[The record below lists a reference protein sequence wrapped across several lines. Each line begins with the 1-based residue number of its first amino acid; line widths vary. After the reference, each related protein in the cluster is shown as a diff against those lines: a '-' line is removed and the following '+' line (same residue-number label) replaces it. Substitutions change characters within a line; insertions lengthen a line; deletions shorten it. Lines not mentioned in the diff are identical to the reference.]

1 MKKIVLILLFFG
13 TISYGQTKGISYQAL
28 ILDPVVQELPGF
40 NNELAPLANKTI
52 CLKFSILDELSSLE
66 YEEIFTTTTD
76 DVGMV
81 NLIIGIGDGT
91 ITGGYAGSFE
101 DIIWSALAKNLK
113 IDLSLDESCAIFT
126 EISNSPFTAVP
137 FALFA
142 VNTQDTPLVLE
153 NEAEIILLK
162 ALLAATQTGAGLNAN
177 GTYSAN
183 ASSNF
188 ITGATSLNNADTILD
203 SQVKNNEDAITA
215 NTTAIVANKTDIN
228 TKVPISAI
236 VDDLTTGGSTVP
248 LSAEQGKVLKNLVA
262 TSVTI
267 AVEDNLTSTSTTNA
281 LSANQG
287 KVLKGLVD
295 TNVTSISTNTSSI
308 AANTLDISGAVMKTG
323 DQTIA
328 GAKTFNDTIIGN
340 ISGNAATATK
350 FANTADIN
358 GVAFDGSADITITAD
373 ANTLTGTTLAS
384 NVLASSLTSVGT
396 LTDLTVTNPI
406 AGSITGNAT
415 TTTGLNTTT
424 DGIVKTT
431 NSDGTLSIGT
441 IALNEL
447 SNAFFNSTENN
458 LVVGHIPG
466 NITSGTGNF
475 AFSNSGLTNLTSG
488 LYNNVFGS
496 EALQNLTTGNSNTA
510 MGQKSM
516 LSLVDGSSNTAFGQ
530 GTLFDLTSGGNNI
543 AVGVGAGSGNQTG
556 SYNTAIGNGA
566 LAGLWPATESNSSNT
581 AVGFQAG
588 NGITTGSDNVF
599 IGKSAGNTIDDGS
612 SNVVI
617 GDDADVSV
625 PNSINEIVIGKGAT
639 GVGDN
644 IAVIGNASTEK
655 VYMSEDAGAVV
666 YTACIKTSAGAL
678 TLNGAAGVNIAGNAA
693 EVDVTTTGAVDINGA
708 AITVDATSGISLDA
722 AAASNITTSVGA
734 LTLNGAAGVAIA
746 STGVI
751 TTIKGT
757 TTSTNSTTGAL
768 VVDGGVGIAEN
779 LNVGGTINVTGGLIG
794 RINDITEDDFAD
806 SENNVTI
813 NAYAGSFLFSRSE
826 VFNSS
831 IKKIYN
837 SLVGENSIIIVQQ
850 VKSILTSGSTTV
862 LQNIIL
868 LSEVSDGFFSIDVG
882 STAPP
887 ATEKLKFNFLVF
899 N

>member
-373 ANTLTGTTLAS
+373 ASTLTGATLAS

-406 AGSITGNAT
+406 AGSITGNAAT
-415 TTTGLNTTT
+415 ATLASTVSVNTSSSDIDAASPSGTSFSATANIATGSRTFNSANSDNTFNAGINLSSNSIVTITLTSPTRTTG
-424 DGIVKTT
+424 
-431 NSDGTLSIGT
+431 
-441 IALNEL
+441 
-447 SNAFFNSTENN
+447 
-458 LVVGHIPG
+458 P
-466 NITSGTGNF
+466 
-475 AFSNSGLTNLTSG
+475 
-488 LYNNVFGS
+488 
-496 EALQNLTTGNSNTA
+496 
-510 MGQKSM
+510 
-516 LSLVDGSSNTAFGQ
+516 
-530 GTLFDLTSGGNNI
+530 
-543 AVGVGAGSGNQTG
+543 G
-556 SYNTAIGNGA
+556 SYNSMPIVTNIDA
-566 LAGLWPATESNSSNT
+566 LSNT
-581 AVGFQAG
+581 FT
-588 NGITTGSDNVF
+588 ITS
-599 IGKSAGNTIDDGS
+599 
-612 SNVVI
+612 
-617 GDDADVSV
+617 
-625 PNSINEIVIGKGAT
+625 
-639 GVGDN
+639 
-644 IAVIGNASTEK
+644 
-655 VYMSEDAGAVV
+655 Y
-666 YTACIKTSAGAL
+666 
-678 TLNGAAGVNIAGNAA
+678 
-693 EVDVTTTGAVDINGA
+693 
-708 AITVDATSGISLDA
+708 
-722 AAASNITTSVGA
+722 
-734 LTLNGAAGVAIA
+734 
-746 STGVI
+746 
-751 TTIKGT
+751 
-757 TTSTNSTTGAL
+757 
-768 VVDGGVGIAEN
+768 
-779 LNVGGTINVTGGLIG
+779 
-794 RINDITEDDFAD
+794 
-806 SENNVTI
+806 
-813 NAYAGSFLFSRSE
+813 
-826 VFNSS
+826 
-831 IKKIYN
+831 
-837 SLVGENSIIIVQQ
+837 
-850 VKSILTSGSTTV
+850 
-862 LQNIIL
+862 
-868 LSEVSDGFFSIDVG
+868 SDGAIFAPNLDFS
-882 STAPP
+882 
-887 ATEKLKFNFLVF
+887 FNFLVIK
-899 N
+899 